1 MISED
6 IKIRKL
12 EFEAKTQ
19 KLLSRLRAV
28 GLACNQTFLNL
39 GVEFWMF
46 GQ

>member
-6 IKIRKL
+6 IKIRKS
-12 EFEAKTQ
+12 EFEAKTHF
-19 KLLSRLRAV
+19 LSRIRAV
-28 GLACNQTFLNL
+28 GLTFNQTFLNL